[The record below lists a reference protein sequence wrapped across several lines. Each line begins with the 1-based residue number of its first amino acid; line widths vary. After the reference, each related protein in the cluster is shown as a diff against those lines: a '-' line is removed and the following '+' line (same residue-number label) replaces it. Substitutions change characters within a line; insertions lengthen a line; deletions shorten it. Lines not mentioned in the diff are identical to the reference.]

1 MKKMFAI
8 VLALMLCVSV
18 LSVCAF
24 AAEDTITIHVAID
37 SETAPNA
44 WAWGDYGNAFA
55 EWPGEP
61 MTKNGDWW
69 EITVPAGS
77 TGFIANDGTA
87 QTGDITIPGDADAW
101 ISISADF
108 SAYEIVEAPEAGE
121 TPEVPETPETPEVP
135 ETPETPEAPVA
146 DASYYVAGVGALCGS
161 EWKENDEANKMT
173 YADGV
178 YSITYTN
185 VAAGNYSLKVTDGT
199 WTNSWGGNGENGN
212 FDFEVKEACDVTV
225 KFNASTKQVSIVV
238 GDETLEGPK
247 TGDVSLAAVSV
258 ALLAATAGLVVVV
271 SKKKEF

>member
-18 LSVCAF
+18 LSVVSF
-24 AAEDTITIHVAID
+24 AAEGDFVVHVAVD

-44 WAWGDYGNAFA
+44 WAWGDYGNAFSA
-55 EWPGEP
+55 WPGEP
-61 MTKNGDWW
+61 MVKNGDWW
-69 EITVPAGS
+69 EITVPAGT
-77 TGFIANDGTA
+77 TGFIVNNGSA
-87 QTGDITIPGDADAW
+87 QTADITISGETW
-101 ISISADF
+101 INVAADF
-108 SAYEIVEAPEAGE
+108 SAFEIVEAPAGE
-121 TPEVPETPETPEVP
+121 TPEVPEQPPVETPEEKP
-135 ETPETPEAPVA
+135 EEKPV
-146 DASYYVAGVGALCGS
+146 DPNASYYVAGVGALCGS

-178 YSITYTN
+178 FSITYKN

-212 FDFEVKEACDVTV
+212 FDFEVKEASDVTV
-225 KFNASTKQVSIVV
+225 KFDASKKQVSIVI
-238 GDETLEGPK
+238 GDEVIDGPAQA
-247 TGDVSLAAVSV
+247 GDVSLAGVSL